1 MRNDKQGKARRAM
14 LLRSYRI
21 LFIGEDSSHERQP
34 LQMLRDAEDGV
45 SFDVTKEEDWRS
57 ALLQIVSGTFD
68 AIVWDSSFLNEEDL
82 TFLRETRSQDS
93 TVPVLVLVSEN
104 QKQLGRKAL
113 ESGASEYLPKEV
125 LSKDLLP
132 RVLRY
137 IIEGNRAENAV
148 RQWERRFEDL
158 FENTKD
164 VLFTLDLEGRI
175 TSMNKA
181 AEEVIGWSH
190 DEVLKKDIKSFV
202 APEHAGVCNETMRRI
217 VSQDP
222 SQHFEVAMLRKDGRR
237 ALLDVSAHL
246 LRSHGKNKFIQG
258 IARDVTERRQLENM
272 VRQSQK
278 LEAIGRLSGGLAHD
292 FNNLLCV
299 ISGHTE
305 LLTEALEPNEPVLR
319 SVTQIRKAADSA
331 AALTRQLLAFSRR
344 QVFHPQVVDL
354 NAIVVETQKLLA
366 RLIDEHIESYT
377 ALDPALGRVLV
388 DPVQLEQVII
398 NLALNA
404 KDSMPGGGKLTIE
417 TSNLD
422 LEEDYQSKLS
432 QIPAGKYVL
441 LAMTD
446 TGCGM
451 SEETLG
457 HIFEPFYTTKEM
469 GKGTGLGLA
478 TVYGIVKQSGGFIWV
493 DSEEGRGTTFKVYLP
508 RVVSALAEAHASGQF
523 AEIGRGT
530 ETILVVE
537 DAEALRALTK
547 EFLTSCGYT
556 TLEAANGDEA
566 IRIARSYSGVID
578 LLLSD
583 VVMPRMGGKS
593 LAEQIAQIRPHTRV
607 LYMSGYPNDG
617 IVQAGVLAN
626 GVTLLEKPFTREI
639 LRNVCGKC
647 WMRLCENPI
656 LDRSDKLRHREKAR
670 LPAKFYL
677 VLAEKRRLSCAA
689 RPRKKKK

>member
-1 MRNDKQGKARRAM
+1 M
-14 LLRSYRI
+14 LSRSYQI
-21 LFIGEDSSHERQP
+21 LFIGKHSSHEQQ
-34 LQMLRDAEDGV
+34 LLKMLPDTEDRV
-45 SFDVTKEEDWRS
+45 SFDVTTEKTWRS
-57 ALLQIVSGTFD
+57 ALPQVVSDKFD
-68 AIVWDSSFLNEEDL
+68 AIVWDPSSHSKNEL
-82 TFLRETRSQDS
+82 KFLREIRSQDS
-93 TVPVLVLVSEN
+93 GVPVLVLVSKN
-104 QKQLGRKAL
+104 QKQLGKKAL
-113 ESGASEYLPKEV
+113 EAGASDYLPKEAA
-125 LSKDLLP
+125 SKGLLP

-137 IIEGNRAENAV
+137 IIEGNRAESAV

-164 VLFTLDLEGRI
+164 ILFTLDLEGRI
-175 TSMNKA
+175 TAMNKA
-181 AEEVIGWSH
+181 AEDLMGWSA
-190 DEVLKKDIKSFV
+190 EEALEKDIRSFV
-202 APEHAGVCNETMRRI
+202 APEHAAVCNETMRRI
-217 VSQDP
+217 VNEEP
-222 SQHFEVAMLRKDGRR
+222 PQHFEIAMLHKDGRR
-237 ALLDVSAHL
+237 VLLNVSAHL
-246 LRSHGKNKFIQG
+246 LRSKGKKEFIQG

-292 FNNLLCV
+292 FNNLLCL
-299 ISGHTE
+299 ITGHTE
-305 LLTEALEPNEPVLR
+305 LLTEALEPNERVLR

-354 NAIVVETQKLLA
+354 NAIVVETEKLLA
-366 RLIDEHIESYT
+366 RLIDEHIEFYT

-404 KDSMPGGGKLTIE
+404 RDSMPGGGKLTIE

-422 LEEDYQSKLS
+422 LEEDHRSKLS

-441 LAMTD
+441 FAMTD

-451 SEETLG
+451 SEETQG
-457 HIFEPFYTTKEM
+457 HIFEPFYTTKEL

-493 DSEEGRGTTFKVYLP
+493 YSEEGRGTTFKVYLP
-508 RVVSALAEAHASGQF
+508 RVISPLTEARIGGQR

-547 EFLTSCGYT
+547 EFLTSCGYS

-578 LLLSD
+578 LLLTD
-583 VVMPRMGGKS
+583 VVMPRMGGKY
-593 LAEQIAQIRPHTRV
+593 LAEQIAQIRPHTRL

-617 IVQAGVLAN
+617 IVQAGILAN

-639 LRNVCGKC
+639 LSKRV
-647 WMRLCENPI
+647 RQV
-656 LDRSDKLRHREKAR
+656 LDGPPREPSPGS
-670 LPAKFYL
+670 LGQAK
-677 VLAEKRRLSCAA
+677 EPGQSS
-689 RPRKKKK
+689 PSSS